1 MRSHVN
7 TPLWDAE
14 TRKEHTEWLLPFF
27 DSIAAYF
34 SRKHPNYTLYLGDF
48 SRKHPNYTLYLGGFS
63 RKHPNYTPYL
73 GDFSRKHPNY
83 TPYLGG
89 FSRKHPNY
97 TLYLGGFSRKH
108 PNYTPYL
115 GGFGYR
121 KKPIASVFKSG
132 CDDFLL
138 HCIWERE
145 RRKRGDRYLLQ
156 AVDIVLR
163 HLGTA
168 FAIHTCRNDA
178 TGIAC
183 SFATR
188 EKSPQAHV
196 LQGFA
201 VA

>member
-1 MRSHVN
+1 MLSHVN

-48 SRKHPNYTLYLGGFS
+48 SRKHPNYT
-63 RKHPNYTPYL
+63 P
-73 GDFSRKHPNY
+73 
-83 TPYLGG
+83 
-89 FSRKHPNY
+89 
-97 TLYLGGFSRKH
+97 YLGGFSRKH

-145 RRKRGDRYLLQ
+145 RRKRGDR
-156 AVDIVLR
+156 
-163 HLGTA
+163 
-168 FAIHTCRNDA
+168 
-178 TGIAC
+178 
-183 SFATR
+183 
-188 EKSPQAHV
+188 
-196 LQGFA
+196 
-201 VA
+201 

>member
-7 TPLWDAE
+7 TALWDAE

-34 SRKHPNYTLYLGDF
+34 SRKHPNYT
-48 SRKHPNYTLYLGGFS
+48 
-63 RKHPNYTPYL
+63 
-73 GDFSRKHPNY
+73 
-83 TPYLGG
+83 PYLGG

-97 TLYLGGFSRKH
+97 TLYLGGFGCREAASH
-108 PNYTPYL
+108 PFLKADATTSYCI
-115 GGFGYR
+115 GFGNE
-121 KKPIASVFKSG
+121 G
-132 CDDFLL
+132 
-138 HCIWERE
+138 
-145 RRKRGDRYLLQ
+145 KRGDRYLLQ

-168 FAIHTCRNDA
+168 FAIHTRRNDA

-188 EKSPQAHV
+188 EKPS
-196 LQGFA
+196 
-201 VA
+201 

>member
-1 MRSHVN
+1 MLSHVN

-27 DSIAAYF
+27 DSIAAY
-34 SRKHPNYTLYLGDF
+34 F

-89 FSRKHPNY
+89 FS
-97 TLYLGGFSRKH
+97 GKH

-115 GGFGYR
+115 GGFQESIPTTPCIWVVFEKSIPTTPRIWVVLGIG
-121 KKPIASVFKSG
+121 KKPIASAFKSG

>member
-1 MRSHVN
+1 MHAQPCKHPTMGCRN
-7 TPLWDAE
+7 
-14 TRKEHTEWLLPFF
+14 KEGAHRVAPSLF

-48 SRKHPNYTLYLGGFS
+48 SGKHPNYTLYLGGF
-63 RKHPNYTPYL
+63 L
-73 GDFSRKHPNY
+73 
-83 TPYLGG
+83 
-89 FSRKHPNY
+89 
-97 TLYLGGFSRKH
+97 RKH

-121 KKPIASVFKSG
+121 KKPIASAFKNG

>member
-1 MRSHVN
+1 MAPS
-7 TPLWDAE
+7 L
-14 TRKEHTEWLLPFF
+14 F
-27 DSIAAYF
+27 DSIAAY
-34 SRKHPNYTLYLGDF
+34 
-48 SRKHPNYTLYLGGFS
+48 
-63 RKHPNYTPYL
+63 
-73 GDFSRKHPNY
+73 
-83 TPYLGG
+83 
-89 FSRKHPNY
+89 
-97 TLYLGGFSRKH
+97 FSRKH

-121 KKPIASVFKSG
+121 EAASHLFKKADAMTSY
-132 CDDFLL
+132 
-138 HCIWERE
+138 CIGFGNAG
-145 RRKRGDRYLLQ
+145 KRGDWYLLQ

-168 FAIHTCRNDA
+168 FAIHTRRNDA

-188 EKSPQAHV
+188 EKPPQVHV

>member
-1 MRSHVN
+1 MLSHVN

-34 SRKHPNYTLYLGDF
+34 SRKHPNYTLYLGD
-48 SRKHPNYTLYLGGFS
+48 
-63 RKHPNYTPYL
+63 
-73 GDFSRKHPNY
+73 
-83 TPYLGG
+83 
-89 FSRKHPNY
+89 
-97 TLYLGGFSRKH
+97 FSRKH

>member
-1 MRSHVN
+1 MRSHVD
-7 TPLWDAE
+7 TALWDAE
-14 TRKEHTEWLLPFF
+14 TRKEHTVAPSLF

-34 SRKHPNYTLYLGDF
+34 SRKHPNY
-48 SRKHPNYTLYLGGFS
+48 PLYLGGFWVS
-63 RKHPNYTPYL
+63 
-73 GDFSRKHPNY
+73 GS
-83 TPYLGG
+83 G
-89 FSRKHPNY
+89 
-97 TLYLGGFSRKH
+97 
-108 PNYTPYL
+108 
-115 GGFGYR
+115 
-121 KKPIASVFKSG
+121 IASVFKSG

-138 HCIWERE
+138 HWIWKQE
-145 RRKRGDRYLLQ
+145 KRGGRYLLQ

-168 FAIHTCRNDA
+168 FAIHTRRNDS

-188 EKSPQAHV
+188 EKAPQAHV

>member
-1 MRSHVN
+1 MVFQEN
-7 TPLWDAE
+7 TPTTPRIWAIFQE
-14 TRKEHTEWLLPFF
+14 NTPTTPRIWVGFQESTPTTPRIWVVFQESTPTTPRIWVV
-27 DSIAAYF
+27 
-34 SRKHPNYTLYLGDF
+34 LGI
-48 SRKHPNYTLYLGGFS
+48 G
-63 RKHPNYTPYL
+63 
-73 GDFSRKHPNY
+73 
-83 TPYLGG
+83 
-89 FSRKHPNY
+89 
-97 TLYLGGFSRKH
+97 
-108 PNYTPYL
+108 
-115 GGFGYR
+115 

-168 FAIHTCRNDA
+168 FAIHTRRNDA

-188 EKSPQAHV
+188 EKPPQAHV